1 MAKNI
6 DLNNGRGQAPGD
18 LKKQNG
24 TKPALRS
31 ASVYAPLK
39 NKIFSELWISNFAS
53 NVGTWMQNTA
63 MAWLMATI
71 APSAIM
77 VSLVQ
82 TASSFP
88 VFLFAVPAGALADVV
103 DRRRIIIATQ
113 IWMGIA
119 AALLGVLTLFNL
131 ISPWM
136 LLFLVLVL
144 SLGSAVN
151 APAWQ
156 AIIPELVPR
165 SEIQQAVALN
175 SAGFNLARAVGPAL
189 GGFLL
194 VAIGAG
200 TTFLINAAS
209 FLGVI
214 FVLFLWQS
222 PPRESVLPA
231 ERMMGA
237 MLTGIRFVR
246 HSPAL
251 QAVFIRAFLF
261 VVGAS
266 SQSAL
271 LPLYAR
277 DLLKAGPGEYGLLLG
292 SFGLGAVAAAA
303 ALPIIGRKLTINA
316 LALITTLVFAASL
329 SVIAVFH
336 ILTIDF
342 FAIFLSGSC
351 WLALLSN
358 FNSSVQSM
366 SPAWVRG
373 RCLAVYM
380 MIFFGGMSGGSFL
393 WGAIA
398 HWIGI
403 PGALHA
409 SAASL
414 ALGLLAAFRFKLMS
428 GDRLDLNPSPHRSV
442 PAVILEPQSEEGP
455 VMVTVEYVIDPDDWN
470 EFRAAMQR
478 LRRVRLRGGAFRWA
492 VFMDLIDPSIY
503 REIFFVESWLEHLR
517 QHERQTVTDRE
528 IRQRVASFHKGEAPP
543 MVRHL
548 IARPLTE
555 TGKRW

>member
-1 MAKNI
+1 
-6 DLNNGRGQAPGD
+6 
-18 LKKQNG
+18 
-24 TKPALRS
+24 
-31 ASVYAPLK
+31 
-39 NKIFSELWISNFAS
+39 
-53 NVGTWMQNTA
+53 MQNTA

-88 VFLFAVPAGALADVV
+88 VFLLALPAGALADVA

-113 IWMGIA
+113 IWMAIA
-119 AALLGVLTLFNL
+119 AALLGVLTLFDL
-131 ISPWM
+131 ISSWM
-136 LLFLVLVL
+136 LLFLVLVI
-144 SLGSAVN
+144 SLGNAVN

-165 SEIQQAVALN
+165 SEIRQAVALN

-189 GGFLL
+189 GGLVL

-214 FVLFLWQS
+214 FVLFLWKR
-222 PPRESVLPA
+222 PLRESALPA
-231 ERMMGA
+231 ERIMGA
-237 MLTGIRFVR
+237 MRTGIRFVR
-246 HSPAL
+246 HAPAL
-251 QAVFIRAFLF
+251 QAVFIRALLF
-261 VVGAS
+261 VVCAS

-292 SFGLGAVAAAA
+292 FFGLGAVTAAS
-303 ALPIIGRKLTINA
+303 ALPVIGRKVAINA
-316 LALITTLVFAASL
+316 LALVTTLVFAASL
-329 SVIAVFH
+329 SVMAVFH
-336 ILTIDF
+336 IFPIDS
-342 FAIFLSGSC
+342 FAVFLSGFC

-358 FNSSVQSM
+358 FNSSVQSI

-380 MIFFGGMSGGSFL
+380 MTFFGGMALGSFL
-393 WGAIA
+393 WGALA
-398 HWIGI
+398 HRIGI

-414 ALGLLAAFRFKLMS
+414 ALGLLSAFRFKLIK
-428 GDRLDLNPSPHRSV
+428 GDHLDLTPSPRSV
-442 PAVILEPQSEEGP
+442 PAVILEPQPEEGP

-470 EFRAAMQR
+470 EFRAAMRR

-492 VFMDLIDPSIY
+492 LFVDLADPGIR

-528 IRQRVASFHKGEAPP
+528 IVERAASFHKGESRP
-543 MVRHL
+543 VVSHL
-548 IARPLTE
+548 IAMPLTKDRE
-555 TGKRW
+555 EMVKR